1 MTLTPDEAHDV
12 VFNPPPPGR
21 RAYHPAEVDDFV
33 DRIEATMRGED
44 NLTGQDVNKVKFHKP
59 PAGEEGYF
67 DHEVDQFLALAA
79 EALGCGYDMAEV
91 DAFLDRVV
99 GALHGTDRLTVEEV
113 RSVRFRRAAS
123 DEDGYSEDGVDAFL
137 IVVAKVL
144 ERLGGRP
151 RTLTADDIVT
161 VGFHTAEP
169 GTRGYDE
176 DEVDH
181 FLDKVEATLRGRG
194 RLTAEQVRAVTFGEA
209 LIEGEGYDQEEV
221 DAFLEL
227 VEAQLG
233 ATRRQASRP
242 AV

>member
-1 MTLTPDEAHDV
+1 MTLTPEEVRDV

-21 RAYHPAEVDDFV
+21 RAYHPGEVDDFV
-33 DRIEATMRGED
+33 DRIEATMRGRD
-44 NLTGQDVNKVKFHKP
+44 MLTGQDVNKVKFHKP
-59 PAGEEGYF
+59 PAGEDGYF
-67 DHEVDQFLALAA
+67 DYEVDQFLALAA
-79 EALGCGYDMAEV
+79 EALGCGYDIDEV

-113 RSVRFRRAAS
+113 RAVRFSRATAGA
-123 DEDGYSEDGVDAFL
+123 DGYNEDGVDAFL
-137 IVVAKVL
+137 LIVAKVL

-161 VGFHTAEP
+161 VGFHTASP
-169 GTRGYDE
+169 GSRGYDE

-194 RLTAEQVRAVTFGEA
+194 RLTADQVREVTFGEA
-209 LIEGEGYDQEEV
+209 LIEGEGYDRDEV
-221 DAFLEL
+221 DAFLDL
-227 VEAQLG
+227 VEVQLSTSQPQ
-233 ATRRQASRP
+233 ATRS

>member
-1 MTLTPDEAHDV
+1 MTLTPDEVHDV

-21 RAYHPAEVDDFV
+21 RAYHPGEVDDFV
-33 DRIEATMRGED
+33 DRVEATLRGD
-44 NLTGQDVNKVKFHKP
+44 DALTGQEVNKVRFHKP
-59 PAGEEGYF
+59 PAGEDGYF
-67 DHEVDQFLALAA
+67 DYEVDQFLALAA
-79 EALGCGYDMAEV
+79 EALGCGYDIPEV

-99 GALHGTDRLTVEEV
+99 GALHGTDRLSVEEV
-113 RSVRFRRAAS
+113 RSVRFRRAAAG
-123 DEDGYSEDGVDAFL
+123 EDGYSEDGVDAFL
-137 IVVAKVL
+137 LIMAKVL

-161 VGFHTAEP
+161 VGFHTATP

-181 FLDKVEATLRGRG
+181 FLDRVESTLRGSG
-194 RLTAEQVRAVTFGEA
+194 RLTADQVRAVTFGEA

-221 DAFLEL
+221 DSFLDL
-227 VEAQLG
+227 IEAQLA
-233 ATRRQASRP
+233 ATRPHATRP

>member
-1 MTLTPDEAHDV
+1 MTLTPDEVHEV

-21 RAYHPAEVDDFV
+21 RAYHPGEVDDFV
-33 DRIEATMRGED
+33 DRIEATLRGED
-44 NLTGQDVNKVKFHKP
+44 TLTGQDVNKVKFHKP

-67 DHEVDQFLALAA
+67 DYEVDQFLALAA

-99 GALHGTDRLTVEEV
+99 NALHGTGRLSVEEV
-113 RSVRFRRAAS
+113 RSVRFRRAAAGA
-123 DEDGYSEDGVDAFL
+123 DGYNEDGVDAFL
-137 IVVAKVL
+137 LIVAKVL

-151 RTLTADDIVT
+151 RVLTADDIVS
-161 VGFHTAEP
+161 VGFHTARP
-169 GTRGYDE
+169 GERGYDE

-194 RLTAEQVRAVTFGEA
+194 HLTAAQVRDVTFGEA
-209 LIEGEGYDQEEV
+209 LIEGEGYDQDEV
-221 DAFLEL
+221 DAFLDL
-227 VEAQLG
+227 IEAQLA
-233 ATRRQASRP
+233 ATPYRP